1 MSWRWF
7 ALLPLL
13 ALTSSARADDVDGA
27 SRARAEVLFK
37 EGSELLE
44 SGNLAEACPKLE
56 AAVELT
62 RGEALGGKLVL
73 ARCYERSGKHASA
86 WGLYQDVATRAERLG
101 QRERQAEA
109 QAKSQ
114 ALAPELHLLELALSD
129 AVAATPSLRVSLAGK
144 PLPRG
149 AWNSRIP
156 VDPGDLEVLVSADGR
171 TPQSQTITI
180 PIGPGRSRVAFDK
193 PLETTPTSARVDPV
207 MPLVPPR
214 EPGSFWSPVR
224 IASMPIGIVGLGA
237 MAGGAAIGVIAR
249 GQHRDAIFSGNCS
262 GSPLLCDDASG
273 VHDARALGDAG
284 TAVFFVGA
292 ALAAGGII
300 MFAVAPRAEPAGPEL
315 TVDLG
320 PAGASLKGAF

>member
-44 SGNLAEACPKLE
+44 GGNLAEACPKLE

-73 ARCYERSGKHASA
+73 ARCYERSGKNASA

-114 ALAPELHLLELALSD
+114 ALAPELHLLELAVSD

-193 PLETTPTSARVDPV
+193 PLETTPTSARVDRSCRLCLPAS
-207 MPLVPPR
+207 LAHSGRRCASPR
-214 EPGSFWSPVR
+214 CRS
-224 IASMPIGIVGLGA
+224 ASWVLARWQAARRSGHRPRPASRRDLLRQLLRLTASLRRRLRGA
-237 MAGGAAIGVIAR
+237 RRACAGR
-249 GQHRDAIFSGNCS
+249 R
-262 GSPLLCDDASG
+262 
-273 VHDARALGDAG
+273 G